1 MGSKPENMKFNS
13 KGNTLIKD
21 RIFCYEDIALIMS
34 TEKLFYNNDN
44 FYIHFNKDTKIR
56 TIALRIVDVLCFL
69 YTIYFIYVIILSNV
83 YILLNKFPLY

>member
-21 RIFCYEDIALIMS
+21 RIFCYEDSALMMS

-44 FYIHFNKDTKIR
+44 FCISFNKDTKIR
-56 TIALRIVDVLCFL
+56 AIALMTLHVLCFL
-69 YTIYFIYVIILSNV
+69 YTIYKCYYSF
-83 YILLNKFPLY
+83 